1 MFLLT
6 DINDV
11 ESFVT
16 SKSEKYFEQVIM
28 SFSFLFQR
36 DIENR
41 QLEKLPMDLLP
52 ERRKNMTVTGR
63 NT

>member
-6 DINDV
+6 DKNDV
-11 ESFVT
+11 ESFVA

>member
-11 ESFVT
+11 ESFVA